1 MQESVLNNDEVFCNV
16 PLHIL
21 ALKLTLK
28 CVKNIS
34 ILHDM
39 FMPSKILL
47 KNAQILLQDHKC
59 QCGVFLLVFK
69 PYKEEICCYVPDA
82 LCTAH
87 YVQVLLF

>member
-21 ALKLTLK
+21 APKLTLK

-47 KNAQILLQDHKC
+47 KNAFTSRIIGND
-59 QCGVFLLVFK
+59 GMVWYGIMMV
-69 PYKEEICCYVPDA
+69 
-82 LCTAH
+82 
-87 YVQVLLF
+87 